1 LVLYNL
7 ELAEPPLQ
15 RYQWCYF
22 GSRDISFSRVTTPAL
37 FSHANCPAG
46 AGSLCVELG
55 CQEGDAVWR
64 EPEKRMPE
72 VGADLV
78 KTGYIRSAE
87 AIRAVHVERVAN
99 AYPRYSLDYERR
111 LLAVQS
117 SLSAFAN
124 LRLAGRTGLFWYNNM
139 DDSIENGMAVARG
152 LAAGPREPRP

>member
-1 LVLYNL
+1 
-7 ELAEPPLQ
+7 
-15 RYQWCYF
+15 
-22 GSRDISFSRVTTPAL
+22 
-37 FSHANCPAG
+37 
-46 AGSLCVELG
+46 
-55 CQEGDAVWR
+55 GDAVWR